1 MKVAVVG
8 VGNCFSALWQGIE
21 KGEVCSLIS
30 ERIGRYRI
38 SDLEFV
44 AGFDVSERKINR
56 PLHEAIYQPPN
67 SVNWAKIERSEGW
80 CYPAPLLDGVGKW
93 VEKDFAP
100 HRIRKD
106 LEEWKRESIKALED
120 SRAEVIINYLPVGS
134 EQAALFWA
142 DVAVSAG
149 VGYVN
154 AMPTFIVSRP
164 QWDAKFKAN
173 RIAAVGDDMKGQL
186 GATVLH
192 RWLVRLLKMREMKVE
207 ETFQLNVGGNSD
219 FKNMLERERLKSKK
233 VSKTEAVRSVVP
245 YLEDENIHVGPSDFV
260 PFLKNTKLCY
270 IYIKA
275 HQWGGC
281 GLEIE
286 CKLKVNDKA
295 NAAPIAADALRIVK
309 ACMDNGIYGSLKSP
323 SAYLMKHPPEQ
334 INEEKAL
341 EETLALVRSLK

>member
-21 KGEVCSLIS
+21 KGEVQSLIK
-30 ERIGRYRI
+30 EKIGKYKI
-38 SDLEFV
+38 SDLRFV

-56 PLHEAIYQPPN
+56 PLHEAIYEAPN
-67 SVNWAKIERSEGW
+67 RVDWVRIEKSEGW
-80 CYPAPLLDGVGKW
+80 CYPAPVLDGVGKW

-100 HRIRKD
+100 HNIKKD
-106 LEEWKRESIKALED
+106 LETWKRECLEALKE
-120 SRAEVIINYLPVGS
+120 SGAEVIISYLPVGS
-134 EQAALFWA
+134 ERAALFWA

-149 VGYVN
+149 LGYVN
-154 AMPTFIVSRP
+154 AMPTFIVSHP
-164 QWDAKFKAN
+164 QWDKKF
-173 RIAAVGDDMKGQL
+173 RERGIAAVGDDMKGQL

-192 RWLVRLLKMREMKVE
+192 RWLVRLLKMRKLKVE
-207 ETFQLNVGGNSD
+207 ETFQINVGGNSD

-233 VSKTEAVRSVVP
+233 ISKTEAVRSVVP

-270 IYIKA
+270 IYLKA

-281 GLEIE
+281 GMEIE

-295 NAAPIAADALRIVK
+295 NAAPIAADALRIAK
-309 ACMDNGIYGSLKSP
+309 ACMDNGIYGALKSP
-323 SAYLMKHPPEQ
+323 SAYLMKHPPVQ
-334 INEEKAL
+334 MEEERAL
-341 EETLALVRSLK
+341 EETLGLVKALE